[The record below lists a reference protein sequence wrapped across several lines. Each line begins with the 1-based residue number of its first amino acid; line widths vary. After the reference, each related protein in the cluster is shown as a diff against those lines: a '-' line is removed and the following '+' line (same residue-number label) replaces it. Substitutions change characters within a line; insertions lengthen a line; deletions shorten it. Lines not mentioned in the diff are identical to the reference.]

1 MLHAAYAKSIT
12 IISNDRGILSV
23 SYSEWCNSL
32 SVSLSTSTVADVSSS
47 VAANTCPDIT
57 LYRE

>member
-12 IISNDRGILSV
+12 IISNDRGMLSV

-32 SVSLSTSTVADVSSS
+32 SVSLSTSTVADVGSS